1 MKILKSWLQDW
12 VDIEKITGD
21 VLSEALESL
30 GFEIES
36 RTDIKPNY
44 KNIVVGKVIDIYP
57 HPNADKVR
65 VTKGRAR
72 GTGCAVPSSGAIF
85 IVASPSDPLTC
96 QVVYHLHNKR
106 VEELGTCL

>member
-44 KNIVVGKVIDIYP
+44 KNIVVGKVIDI
-57 HPNADKVR
+57 
-65 VTKGRAR
+65 
-72 GTGCAVPSSGAIF
+72 
-85 IVASPSDPLTC
+85 
-96 QVVYHLHNKR
+96 
-106 VEELGTCL
+106 